1 MRRTKIKTKLYDSA
15 KYLDTPEARAAYMT
29 EALATED
36 ASFIAE
42 ALGTVAKASGM
53 SAVAREAGLSRENLY
68 RSLSGATNTKLETV
82 VRVLR
87 ALGVKLTAEPNIKLD
102 AARDTSVARQ
112 R

>member
-1 MRRTKIKTKLYDSA
+1 MRRTKIKTKPYDSA
-15 KYLDTPEARAAYMT
+15 KYLDTAEARAAYMT

-68 RSLSGATNTKLETV
+68 RSLSGDTNTKLETV

-87 ALGVKLTAEPNIKLD
+87 ALGVKLTAEPNAKLGPS
-102 AARDTSVARQ
+102 R
-112 R
+112 

>member
-1 MRRTKIKTKLYDSA
+1 MSRTKIKTKLYDSA
-15 KYLDTPEARAAYMT
+15 NYLDTPEARAAHMT

-68 RSLSGATNTKLETV
+68 RSLNGATNTKLETV

-87 ALGVKLTAEPNIKLD
+87 ALGMKLTAEPNTKS
-102 AARDTSVARQ
+102 T
-112 R
+112 